1 MSRAADSRAPDNIAK
16 RVLRGDRRAVARLIS
31 LIESGSA
38 EGSAALSLLYQATG
52 RSHVVGVTGPPGA
65 GKSTL
70 VNRLGLE
77 AICRGRRVA
86 VLALDP
92 SSPFTGGA
100 LLGDRV
106 RMHGLSESAH
116 AYVRSMASRGARGGL
131 ARAARDAVRVLEAA
145 GYDLIVVETVGAGQ
159 SEVDVAELAETTVV
173 VAVPEL
179 GDEIQA
185 LKAGL
190 YEAADVFAVN
200 KADLPGAEQAAAA
213 LELSAERGARGWRP
227 PIVRCT
233 AATGDGVTDLL
244 DAIDR
249 HREHLASDG
258 WWAERQRSAARAE
271 IVEACRD
278 TLAEVLLRRIG
289 LGALDAAAAS
299 VASRETD
306 ARAAARMLVERAF
319 GSGGTPEIGTQAS
332 ARPDVVIE

>member
-1 MSRAADSRAPDNIAK
+1 MPPATDSRAPDHLAK

-31 LIESGSA
+31 LIESESV
-38 EGSAALSLLYQATG
+38 EGAVALSLLYHATG

-77 AICRGRRVA
+77 AIRRGRRVA

-106 RMHGLSESAH
+106 RMHGLSEDPN

-145 GYDLIVVETVGAGQ
+145 GSDLVLVETVGAGQ
-159 SEVDVAELAETTVV
+159 AEVDVADLAQTTVV

-190 YEAADVFAVN
+190 YEAADVFALN
-200 KADLPGAEQAAAA
+200 KSDLPGAEQAAAA
-213 LELSAERGARGWRP
+213 LEISAERTSHGWRP
-227 PIVRCT
+227 PIVRC
-233 AATGDGVTDLL
+233 AATTGDGVSDLL

-258 WWAERQRSAARAE
+258 RWSVRQLSVARAE

-278 TLAEVLLRRIG
+278 CLFEVLLER
-289 LGALDAAAAS
+289 LGRAEVDS
-299 VASRETD
+299 
-306 ARAAARMLVERAF
+306 AAARVAGREVDARSAARSLVERAL
-319 GSGGTPEIGTQAS
+319 GARSPQNPDTQPS
-332 ARPDVVIE
+332 DERERVIE